1 MTAPP
6 VTPAGAEARLKQV
19 GLKPRE
25 PYVGVTR
32 ARWKV
37 ECSVCGHKDAKTL
50 KQINEAIR
58 CGRRPCVP
66 CGREAR
72 YQTMIATG
80 QIKTTCTLTD
90 PITGKRCPKPHR
102 SRGMCQSHLDKDRKY
117 GDPFADGFKIAGS
130 KRRKPVEE
138 IEELLASIG
147 HTMIGEYVN
156 NKTPVLCRHTCG
168 DTNLVNI
175 NNVVQ
180 GAVIIGCSTCG
191 RANGQVYD
199 GRSYT
204 KHPTLVYLLKHSA
217 WGALK
222 VGICRTK
229 NEGRRLHQ
237 HERSG
242 FTLVQAWPC
251 PTGAAAY
258 KVEQEVLRHWHED
271 LNCPKGGFLPKGLKG
286 AGHTETASIRK
297 VGLKRT
303 IDHIEALI

>member
-1 MTAPP
+1 MASPGLTA
-6 VTPAGAEARLKQV
+6 AEAEARLKAYN
-19 GLKPRE
+19 LKSRE
-25 PYVGVTR
+25 PYVGNTKTY
-32 ARWKV
+32 WKTQ
-37 ECSVCGHKDAKTL
+37 CLTCGHKNRKRLSHLGLSKGAVPGECL
-50 KQINEAIR
+50 
-58 CGRRPCVP
+58 P
-66 CGREAR
+66 CGRKAR
-72 YQTMIATG
+72 YQTMIDSG
-80 QIKTTCTLTD
+80 YIRLRCELVD
-90 PITGKRCPKPHR
+90 PNTGKRCNKPHK
-102 SRGMCQSHLDKDRKY
+102 SRGMCDPHFRKDVKY
-117 GDPFADGFKIAGS
+117 GDPFAGDNGAS
-130 KRRKPVEE
+130 KRRKSVEE
-138 IEELLASIG
+138 LTELLASIG

-222 VGICRTK
+222 VGITK
-229 NEGRRLHQ
+229 NEGRRLHE

-242 FTLVQAWPC
+242 FVLVQTWQC
-251 PTGAAAY
+251 PTGKAAY
-258 KVEQEVLRHWHED
+258 EVEQEVLRHWHED

-286 AGHTETASIRK
+286 AGHTETASTRK

-303 IDHIEALI
+303 IDYIDQLTTV